1 MPDTDAGRGRAG
13 ELRAPVCD
21 SFLWQTG
28 TVCGTV
34 KAMKIIQFL
43 CAGILLAA
51 GMGRAEDV
59 RIRVARNRDGNLEQL
74 RGLPAP
80 AKNDAASRGVFS
92 MIKGS
97 RDGNGGDFAVLND
110 GKMPSKEDDPRRN
123 FFLRGEGYLLLDLKE
138 VTDVTRIATFSWH
151 PQERA
156 QQVYTVYGSDQETPD
171 RSLAEK
177 DGALA
182 GWKTIAQ
189 VDTRKQEQNR
199 GGFYAVSVDGDGKP
213 LGRYRYLLFKIS
225 PTGNGLFNH
234 TFYSEIDV
242 VSAKDTQL
250 AFVRSDETRKLYRF
264 SAENNTYRFVIDY
277 TAAPELEAW
286 SKQKL
291 APVVIEWYPKLVSL
305 LPSEGFRPLRDIRI
319 RLKDD
324 MGGTPAYA
332 AGNEICLNHPW
343 IVSELRREA
352 VGSVVHEMTHVV
364 QSYGRGP
371 KRAPGWLVEGIADY
385 TRWFL
390 YEPQTCGARITKRHG
405 NVRYNNSYRVT
416 ANFLDWCQRTYDKDL
431 VKKLNAA
438 ARMGQY
444 DEEIWKQATGKTVQE
459 LGEEWKNAL
468 PDR

>member
-1 MPDTDAGRGRAG
+1 MA
-13 ELRAPVCD
+13 
-21 SFLWQTG
+21 
-28 TVCGTV
+28 
-34 KAMKIIQFL
+34 
-43 CAGILLAA
+43 
-51 GMGRAEDV
+51 RAEDIRV
-59 RIRVARNRDGNLEQL
+59 RVARNRDGNFAHL

-92 MIKGS
+92 LIKGQ
-97 RDGNGGDFAVLND
+97 RDVNGGDFAVLND
-110 GKMPSKEDDPRRN
+110 GKMPAEEDDPRRN
-123 FFLRGEGYLLLDLKE
+123 FFLRGQGYLLLDLKE
-138 VTDVTRIATFSWH
+138 VTDVARIATFSWH
-151 PQERA
+151 PDERA
-156 QQVYTVYGSDQETPD
+156 PQVYTVYGSDQETPD

-177 DGALA
+177 EGSLTGWQKIA
-182 GWKTIAQ
+182 G
-189 VDTRKQEQNR
+189 VDTRRQDRNR
-199 GGFYAVSVDGDGKP
+199 GGLHAVSIDREGKP
-213 LGRYRYLLFKIS
+213 LGRYRYLLFKIE
-225 PTGNGLFNH
+225 PTGRGPFDH

-250 AFVRSDETRKLYRF
+250 AFVSPDENRKLHRFTSKDNAYRF
-264 SAENNTYRFVIDY
+264 AIDY

-291 APVVIEWYPKLVSL
+291 APVVMEWYPKLIGL
-305 LPSEGFRPLRDIRI
+305 LPSEGFRPLREIRI

-343 IVSELRREA
+343 IVSELRGEA

-390 YEPQTCGARITKRHG
+390 YEPQTRGARITKRHG
-405 NVRYNNSYRVT
+405 NVRYDNSYRVT

-431 VKKLNAA
+431 VRKLNAA
-438 ARMGQY
+438 ARTGQY
-444 DEEIWKQATGKTVQE
+444 DEAIWKQATGKTVQE
-459 LGEEWKNAL
+459 LGDEWKKAL